1 MAIVNPKN
9 ENETKSEIFSREIF
23 KSDIIINWSQH
34 TKIFQ

>member
-9 ENETKSEIFSREIF
+9 ENETKSEIFSREIL

-34 TKIFQ
+34 AKIFQ